1 LAAKDFSR
9 AGETFIDHN
18 NLVNEILYAALTPLG
33 YQAYV
38 SVQRLQH
45 IEKHPLA
52 SRYKNDISYIL
63 NNPDLIV
70 PNYEMPTVH
79 LYYKVLEKILF
90 VIPVHQKDGIRYVAT
105 MHKAPTIK
113 GMREKKISQA
123 DFLYIRGGFQWKKW
137 K

>member
-1 LAAKDFSR
+1 M
-9 AGETFIDHN
+9 FIDHN
-18 NLVNEILYAALTPLG
+18 DQVNEILCSILTPLG
-33 YQAYV
+33 YHAYV
-38 SVQRLQH
+38 SVQRLHH
-45 IEKHPLA
+45 IEKHPFA
-52 SRYKNDISYIL
+52 SKHKNDIPYIL

-70 PNYEMPTVH
+70 TNYEMPTVH

-90 VIPVHQKDGIRYVAT
+90 VVPVPQKEGIRYVAT

-113 GMREKKISQA
+113 GMREKKISPA

>member
-1 LAAKDFSR
+1 LAARDFSH

-18 NLVNEILYAALTPLG
+18 NQVNEILYAILTPLG

-38 SVQRLQH
+38 SAQRLQH

-52 SRYKNDISYIL
+52 SKHKSDIHYII

-70 PNYEMPTVH
+70 PNYELPTVH

-90 VIPVHQKDGIRYVAT
+90 VVPVHQKEGIRYIAT

-113 GMREKKISQA
+113 GLREKKFSHA
-123 DFLYIRGGFQWKKW
+123 DFLYIRGGFQWRKW